1 MPDTIVMT
9 DQKVRTPVPRYNVA
23 RRIAVS
29 CLLLG
34 TWLPRP
40 ASAQSS
46 WILPGD
52 VPSFELPLASPRTSA
67 LVGRVIHLSRGE
79 SRFGQE
85 WEAEPALG
93 EILPLFAL
101 RRGTV
106 PVTLHLGA
114 EVYGRYSLG
123 DATSAQISTDW
134 HVNLIATADLARWR
148 LAFEAYHESSHL
160 GDEYRDRFDV
170 PRLDWS
176 RGILGAW
183 VGYVTGGLE
192 LRGNASYAA
201 LDELDLERG
210 AFAVAAD
217 YLGRP
222 ARILGAPTQA
232 VLALYADAQAYTDWR
247 PTYSGRAGV
256 RFAEG
261 RAERGV
267 ALLLTFLSGQSTQRQ
282 FYSRRSRYV
291 GMEVRFDL

>member
-1 MPDTIVMT
+1 MT
-9 DQKVRTPVPRYNVA
+9 TGKLLRASPRYNGG
-23 RRIAVS
+23 RIRLVS
-29 CLLLG
+29 CLAAGAALAPDGL
-34 TWLPRP
+34 
-40 ASAQSS
+40 AQGRS
-46 WILPGD
+46 WVLPGD

-79 SRFGQE
+79 SRFGSE

-101 RRGTV
+101 SRGSV
-106 PVTLHLGA
+106 PLALHLGA
-114 EVYGRYSLG
+114 EVYGRYSLN
-123 DATSAQISTDW
+123 DRTSAQISTDW
-134 HVNLIATADLARWR
+134 HVNLIATADLTPWR
-148 LAFEAYHESSHL
+148 LAIEAYHESSHL

-170 PRLDWS
+170 TRLDWS

-183 VGYVTGGLE
+183 VGYVMGGLE
-192 LRGNASYAA
+192 LRGNASYAL
-201 LDELDLERG
+201 LDELELGRS

-217 YLGRP
+217 YRGRP
-222 ARILGAPTQA
+222 RAFLGAPAQA
-232 VLALYADAQAYTDWR
+232 VLALYAEAQAYTDWR

-261 RAERGV
+261 GSDRGL